1 MRIVALILLLST
13 LLLTACTQVRRSD
26 EVLSAFCRE
35 YPIDRQI
42 YSSLASEREE
52 GYIDAEM
59 LRALYGISEYPVRDF
74 SLVFYGKVDTVREI
88 GAFIIENGQDEILLT
103 ELISRRI
110 GFLSSFAEGEGF
122 VKKYRGVIVYG
133 FVENSARAQELFDR
147 II

>member
-42 YSSLASEREE
+42 YSSLASERDE
-52 GYIDAEM
+52 GYVDAEM
-59 LRALYGISEYPVRDF
+59 LRALYGIFEYPVRDF

-88 GAFIIENGQDEILLT
+88 GVFIIGKGDDIIEIS
-103 ELISRRI
+103 ELVARRI
-110 GFLSSFAEGEGF
+110 SFLSTFSKGEGF
-122 VKKYRGVIVYG
+122 IRKYKGTLVYG
-133 FVENSARAQELFDR
+133 FVENAADAEKIFDS
-147 II
+147 IL